1 MNPLLEHRPAETTV
15 GSHFISN
22 YPPFG
27 AWSPAALPA
36 LERAL
41 AAAPKPPG
49 RATSLY
55 LHLPFCRQRCNYC
68 YYRVYPR
75 RDEAAV
81 SAYVGALLAEYDLYQ
96 RTPGFGGR
104 PFNAV
109 YFGGGTPSYLN
120 AVQLRRLLGRLHEDG
135 RWREVEECT
144 FECEPGTVDRDK
156 YALLRELGVTR
167 VSVGFQSLNDEVLRR
182 SGRDLT
188 AAESIDAY
196 ELARAAGFEQINVD
210 LLAGLP
216 GETVASWLVT
226 VDRVIGLAPDCVTIY
241 QLELTYNSGFYGSMK
256 AGRKLALPGWQAKED
271 WTGAAF
277 ARLEAAGYQVV
288 SGYMAVRDP
297 DTWKFTYTVEHFWK
311 GDDLLALGESSF
323 GHLDGVHYQ
332 NHDTHGAYL
341 DALAAGRFPW
351 RRAYA
356 ISRREE
362 LHREI
367 ILQLKTGRLELDY
380 FRDKFGVDP
389 REYFAEQWQELFE
402 DGLVK
407 VDDDLVELTRPA
419 LLNVDWLLSRFYL
432 PQHAGI
438 RYT

>member
-1 MNPLLEHRPAETTV
+1 MTQLLETRPAETAV

-27 AWSPAALPA
+27 VWSADALPA
-36 LERAL
+36 LERVL
-41 AAAPKPPG
+41 ARPPHPAG
-49 RATSLY
+49 RSTSLY
-55 LHLPFCRQRCNYC
+55 LHLPFCRQRCSYC

-75 RDEAAV
+75 RDQAAV
-81 SAYVGALLAEYDLYQ
+81 AAYVDALLDEYALYE
-96 RTPGFGGR
+96 RTPGFAGR

-109 YFGGGTPSYLN
+109 YFGGGTPSYLD
-120 AVQLRRLLGRLHEDG
+120 AAQIRRLFGRLHQDG

-167 VSVGFQSLNDEVLRR
+167 VSVGLQSLNDEVLRR

-188 AAESIDAY
+188 AAESREAY
-196 ELARAAGFEQINVD
+196 DLARSAGFEQINVD

-216 GETVASWLVT
+216 GETVESWLRS
-226 VDRVIGLAPDCVTIY
+226 VDEVIALAPDCVTIY
-241 QLELTYNSGFYGSMK
+241 QLELTYNSGFYGSLR
-256 AGRKLALPGWQAKED
+256 AGRKLVLPGWEAKEA

-277 ARLEAAGYQVV
+277 QRLEAAGYRVV

-297 DTWKFTYTVEHFWK
+297 ETWKFTYTVEHFWK

-323 GHLDGVHYQ
+323 GHLNGVHYQ

-341 DALAAGRFPW
+341 EALAAGRFPW
-351 RRAYA
+351 RRACA
-356 ISRREE
+356 ISRKEE
-362 LHREI
+362 LHREV
-367 ILQLKTGRLELDY
+367 ILQLKTGRLDLNY
-380 FRDKFGVDP
+380 FQEKFGVDP
-389 REYFAEQWQELFE
+389 RDYFANQWEGLIN
-402 DGLVK
+402 DGLAEITDEAV
-407 VDDDLVELTRPA
+407 LLTRTA
-419 LLNVDWLLSRFYL
+419 LLNVDWLLPQFYL
-432 PQHAGI
+432 PQHVGV